1 MTTTLFDPHSTYGRH
16 RIRTWFSPLLP
27 NSHHRVKIELVDAR
41 VDKAALLKESHSAI
55 VDPKTFEGHYLYVG
69 AILVN
74 GRIDAA
80 PPATGPSPTALC
92 E

>member
-41 VDKAALLKESHSAI
+41 VDKAASSRSLIPPSWIQKHSKVTI
-55 VDPKTFEGHYLYVG
+55 FM
-69 AILVN
+69 
-74 GRIDAA
+74 
-80 PPATGPSPTALC
+80 
-92 E
+92 